1 LPDPMNAAEHDDSRL
16 HQEIIRQL
24 SHVQGQLF
32 QVAERL
38 TRIEAN
44 SVHLD
49 VERLRVALDK
59 ERERVDALMR
69 DKDRRD
75 GALGAAAWLHRSAP
89 WAAFIAAGAAVLAW
103 LRGN

>member
-1 LPDPMNAAEHDDSRL
+1 MDGANEDSRL

-24 SHVQGQLF
+24 SSVQGQLF

-49 VERLRVALDK
+49 VERLRVGLEE
-59 ERERVDALMR
+59 ERKRVDALMR

-75 GALGAAAWLHRSAP
+75 GAIGAAAWLQQTAP
-89 WAAFIAAGAAVLAW
+89 WAALVAVGAAVMAW